1 MNEWY
6 PIPAIQAK
14 ANQSD
19 VIRNVRQY
27 LKNPI
32 GATLTLL
39 TPPSAFEA
47 SKTRINGND
56 LEWSL
61 GNHVTSG
68 HHTYPSSD
76 MESCWSIRVNGDGT
90 DDYSV

>member
-47 SKTRINGND
+47 AKTRINGND
-56 LEWSL
+56 LQWTL
-61 GNHVTSG
+61 GNHVTQDTTLILQATWKAAGASG
-68 HHTYPSSD
+68 ST
-76 MESCWSIRVNGDGT
+76 ETALTIIRF
-90 DDYSV
+90 